1 MPWCQWFSG
10 PYAIV
15 QGYDNGGYFHRVLHY
30 VTCDDGEDDVTQA
43 VDRRR
48 VELVHPA
55 IFILISCNAM
65 PFSDTIVSSLFT

>member
-65 PFSDTIVSSLFT
+65 SFSDMLMSNLLT

>member
-1 MPWCQWFSG
+1 
-10 PYAIV
+10 V

-30 VTCDDGEDDVTQA
+30 ATCDDGEDDVTQA

-65 PFSDTIVSSLFT
+65 SFRQAHEQFIDINDTIT